1 MEDEHFGMGVNRRR
15 LMAEKRRRRMFSTL
29 FLSIPVILYLKLLKD
44 FDQMMKAEIAQS
56 VEDWIVLVK
65 ERLNGM

>member
-1 MEDEHFGMGVNRRR
+1 
-15 LMAEKRRRRMFSTL
+15 MAEKRRRRMFSTL